1 MYHGAFYTKLSQ
13 GIIGR
18 EARKPRLV
26 GCMVATVRIMLVQ
39 MFKELFGR
47 SLLSM
52 SAHKPR
58 GGEHRD
64 TPCSQMDV
72 DTNRDILSAEI
83 FFVTLYHR
91 RIGFA
96 VNVFCFYK
104 FTCNCPYV
112 YLFSS
117 LLSGESLSG
126 KGADS
131 PR

>member
-1 MYHGAFYTKLSQ
+1 
-13 GIIGR
+13 
-18 EARKPRLV
+18 
-26 GCMVATVRIMLVQ
+26 
-39 MFKELFGR
+39 
-47 SLLSM
+47 
-52 SAHKPR
+52 
-58 GGEHRD
+58 
-64 TPCSQMDV
+64 MDV
-72 DTNRDILSAEI
+72 NTNRDILSAEI